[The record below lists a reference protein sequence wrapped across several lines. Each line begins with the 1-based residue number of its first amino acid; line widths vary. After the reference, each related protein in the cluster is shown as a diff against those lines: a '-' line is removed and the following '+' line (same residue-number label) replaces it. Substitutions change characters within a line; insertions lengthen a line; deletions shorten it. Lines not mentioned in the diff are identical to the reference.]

1 MWRVLLGFCGAG
13 LLSVAL
19 QKHVVLHEKMDER
32 WGMIEREE
40 AAEVGE
46 EAGAVMKRKEGAGEA
61 CGEKA
66 EDVTVSVC
74 EVGRLQEAV
83 GTMPVLIVSSPE
95 SDMSGANV

>member
-40 AAEVGE
+40 AV
-46 EAGAVMKRKEGAGEA
+46 EAGMEMKPQKAAEEV

-66 EDVTVSVC
+66 EDVRVEVC
-74 EVGRLQEAV
+74 EVDRSQEAV
-83 GTMPVLIVSSPE
+83 DIIPVLVVSPPE
-95 SDMSGANV
+95 SEMSEASV